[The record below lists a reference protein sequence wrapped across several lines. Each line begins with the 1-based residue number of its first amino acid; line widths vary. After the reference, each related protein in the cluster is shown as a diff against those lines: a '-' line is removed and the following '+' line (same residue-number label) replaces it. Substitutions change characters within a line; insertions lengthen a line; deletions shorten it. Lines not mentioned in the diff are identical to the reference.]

1 MSRPL
6 RLGPP
11 QSEDAGVR
19 SCILYIFFFKLWLF
33 YSYLVYETYN
43 AYRSGGYTQKQIGV
57 SFWLTLFS
65 NKWLC
70 CKI

>member
-33 YSYLVYETYN
+33 YSYLVYEIYN
-43 AYRSGGYTQKQIGV
+43 A
-57 SFWLTLFS
+57 
-65 NKWLC
+65 
-70 CKI
+70 